1 MAGPRTAPKPWK
13 ASNALAFSGEA
24 LGTVAQLVLIGI
36 GATVIWGADDHATE
50 MRLRLLW
57 CVVATAYLVSTMAA
71 LNIMARGDRAD
82 PHPIKVL
89 VGHPVS
95 RVISTLVTFSASLI
109 GVTGALDLIA
119 GLSMQTHDPVT
130 ELTAMWMMMLAWALF
145 NWGYARVYFSR
156 FYRESTPPLEFPGTT
171 EPRLV
176 DFVYVAFTN
185 ATTFSVS
192 DVRVTSSRMRWT
204 LVWHTTLAFFF
215 NALIL
220 ALVLNVVTSGDI
232 LTELFS

>member
-1 MAGPRTAPKPWK
+1 M
-13 ASNALAFSGEA
+13 
-24 LGTVAQLVLIGI
+24 VAQLALVTV
-36 GATVIWGADDHATE
+36 GATVIWGSDDPLAET
-50 MRLRLLW
+50 RLRLLW
-57 CVVATAYLVSTMAA
+57 CLVATTYLALTVAA
-71 LNIMARGDRAD
+71 LYIMVRVDRAD
-82 PHPIKVL
+82 PHPIRL
-89 VGHPVS
+89 FVGHPVS

-130 ELTAMWMMMLAWALF
+130 ELTAMWMMLLAWALF

-156 FYRESTPPLEFPGTT
+156 YYREPNPPFEFPDTT
-171 EPRLV
+171 EPRLA
-176 DFVYVAFTN
+176 DFVYLSFTN
-185 ATTFSVS
+185 ATTFSVP
-192 DVRVTSSRMRWT
+192 DVRVMSSRMRWT

-220 ALVLNVVTSGDI
+220 ALVLNVVTSGGI